1 MQRPSPVCRRS
12 DRDLALFLN
21 RRLRH
26 LLRET
31 RRQQGVPTTMRLSR
45 NVENVTRGKREL
57 AGFGKTIVVRQGFA
71 GPHV

>member
-1 MQRPSPVCRRS
+1 MGQC
-12 DRDLALFLN
+12 DLALFLN
-21 RRLRH
+21 SRLSR
-26 LLRET
+26 LFRDT
-31 RRQQGVPTTMRLSR
+31 RRQQDVPTTMRLSR